1 MTEEGLAPQVLTK
14 LEPSKHRAEVP
25 VPVPPRA
32 VKAKVLSKVVAPCRV
47 KVPGVEVDPMVLIE
61 EAPEPKV
68 LVRDAPVPI
77 VDAPEEVRVEKAPV
91 PGVVDPM
98 GPGAA
103 NVAPLRLDALI
114 VPDPVKS
121 IDAPV
126 PTVMVA
132 LLFVPEVITL
142 KGTVT
147 ADREPDQTGAEP
159 APWERRTWPTVP
171 ASVPGIKAPENWTL
185 PVTSSF

>member
-1 MTEEGLAPQVLTK
+1 MAAPVAEEEIVAASAVPVYVWVN
-14 LEPSKHRAEVP
+14 VP
-25 VPVPPRA
+25 VPEERTRLLLFEMVTAPFDVNPDVAVMSPEMVGTAVHAVPVTVKFPPRE
-32 VKAKVLSKVVAPCRV
+32 VKLLPDTVKVLSKVVAPCRV

-114 VPDPVKS
+114 VPE
-121 IDAPV
+121 
-126 PTVMVA
+126 
-132 LLFVPEVITL
+132 FE
-142 KGTVT
+142 
-147 ADREPDQTGAEP
+147 
-159 APWERRTWPTVP
+159 
-171 ASVPGIKAPENWTL
+171 
-185 PVTSSF
+185 